1 MCQKSQ
7 ERNYNKSQKHRLA
20 ENKKPSATP
29 ICKRKLTTCWK
40 AKKQAKTTGQTQPAK
55 TTKNEQQ

>member
-1 MCQKSQ
+1 VPKEPRKELQQ
-7 ERNYNKSQKHRLA
+7 EPKHRLA